1 MTTII
6 NANNTGIVETAD
18 TSGIL
23 QFQTGGTAAIT
34 IGTDQNVTFNS
45 TGAITVP
52 VGTTAQRPA
61 SPVNGMMRY
70 NTTTAHLEGYV
81 AGAWTNIG

>member
-6 NANNTGIVETAD
+6 NANSTGIVETAD
-18 TSGIL
+18 NSGIL
-23 QFQTGGTAAIT
+23 QLQTGGTAAVT

-52 VGTTAQRPA
+52 VGTTAQRP
-61 SPVNGMMRY
+61 SSLVNGMIRY
-70 NTTTAHLEGYV
+70 NTTTAHLEGYIG
-81 AGAWTNIG
+81 GAWVNLG

>member
-6 NANNTGIVETAD
+6 NANGTGIVETAD

-23 QFQTGGTAAIT
+23 QLQTGGTAAMT
-34 IGTDQNVTFNS
+34 IGTDQNIVCNS

-52 VGTTAQRPA
+52 VGTTAQRPSTA
-61 SPVNGMMRY
+61 ANGMMRY
-70 NTTTAHLEGYV
+70 NTTTAHLEAYV
-81 AGAWTNIG
+81 SGSWTAIG

>member
-6 NANNTGIVETAD
+6 NANGTGIVETAD

-23 QFQTGGTAAIT
+23 QLQTGGTAALT
-34 IGTDQNVTFNS
+34 IGTDQNVTLNS

-52 VGTTAQRPA
+52 VGTTAQRPGTA
-61 SPVNGMMRY
+61 VNGMMRY
-70 NTTTAHLEGYV
+70 NTTTAHLEAYV
-81 AGAWTNIG
+81 AGAWTTIG